1 MAERKEEKIN
11 CSICLNHFTKPKII
25 DCFHTF
31 CESCLY
37 DYVIRRAQYNR
48 FPCPLCRKSI
58 RVPNGGV
65 KEFSTNFYIE
75 EKPVEDVSKTAVCS
89 HHKLEIEYYCRDCY
103 LAVCFKCFVVDHKG
117 HTGEYIEDVAVDAKT
132 ELEEI
137 KDNLSKRISKA
148 EKLSNFLFSERQRVT
163 FSTDLECDKVDRHV
177 KSVCAAAELHGL
189 KLKENIRNSSS
200 AWHKHVGQML
210 KDMNNSVKVLKQIA
224 EKVADILDKGRVVEM
239 LDVTPL
245 VKLQSMVESY
255 HCDRKTNWSEK
266 IPQFKKGRFS
276 EERLTQIVGKITKES
291 TFVQPQEIIE
301 DDHDDVSL
309 STQLGS
315 LAVKETCSKVD
326 IGQVGTVDVCV
337 QRDLNSLKLS
347 QEVPADHDTAYSFKE
362 LYRTL
367 SVSQGRRLRSRRKQS
382 DFRFKNKDNLQPVEQ
397 NGALSIQS
405 SDREA
410 ATDSTVS
417 VPSDEAQV
425 RVISATDPKNKT
437 QLTSKNVP
445 LEVSCHPSARSA
457 SIQGQT
463 TSNGPTSD
471 LSSNVEFSAGG
482 DKESGDKATDDKKNM
497 AKSWESEEKT
507 KNSNLKDSIYGE
519 PLPKLLGIGTED
531 VLPTKL
537 GEIILNEN
545 ERSLKF
551 EFDLQDVEKKCA
563 RKVQK
568 VNDLGLMVEV
578 GRDSNSSLFIDVG
591 LKSLGLY
598 KMSFMLSLA
607 TDSDRPAVNQF
618 VEAAIYGYWGP
629 SYRWNKVV
637 RKETLLDF
645 CQDKFTVEITL
656 SNIKRIK

>member
-1 MAERKEEKIN
+1 MADKKEEKMT
-11 CSICLNHFTKPKII
+11 CSICLNNFTKPKII

-31 CESCLY
+31 CEACLH

-65 KEFSTNFYIE
+65 KEFSNNFYIIE
-75 EKPVEDVSKTAVCS
+75 EKPVENVSKTAVCS
-89 HHKLEIEYYCRDCY
+89 DHKLEIEYYCQDCY

-117 HTGEYIEDVAVDAKT
+117 HTGEYIEDVAADAKT
-132 ELEEI
+132 ELEEL
-137 KDNLSKRISKA
+137 KDNLSKRILKA

-163 FSTDLECDKVDRHV
+163 FSTNLECDKVDRHV
-177 KSVCAAAELHGL
+177 KSVCEAAELHGV
-189 KLKENIRNSSS
+189 KLKQDIRNSSS
-200 AWHKHVGQML
+200 AWQKHVGQML
-210 KDMNNSVKVLKQIA
+210 KDMSNSVKVLKQIA
-224 EKVADILDKGRVVEM
+224 EKVEGILDKGRVVEM
-239 LDVTPL
+239 LGVTPL

-255 HCDRKTNWSEK
+255 HCDRKTNQSEK

-291 TFVQPQEIIE
+291 SFVQPQEIIE

-347 QEVPADHDTAYSFKE
+347 QEVPAGHDTASSFKG
-362 LYRTL
+362 LYRSL
-367 SVSQGRRLRSRRKQS
+367 SVSRDRRLRSLRKQN
-382 DFRFKNKDNLQPVEQ
+382 DFRVKNNLLQGPGEQ
-397 NGALSIQS
+397 NGSLSMLS
-405 SDREA
+405 TDREA
-410 ATDSTVS
+410 ATGSTVNL
-417 VPSDEAQV
+417 PSEE
-425 RVISATDPKNKT
+425 THPKNKT

-445 LEVSCHPSARSA
+445 REVSCHSSARTA
-457 SIQGQT
+457 STQGET

-471 LSSNVEFSAGG
+471 QSFNVKFSAGA
-482 DKESGDKATDDKKNM
+482 DKKYGDKATDDRKNI
-497 AKSWESEEKT
+497 AQSWELEEKT

-545 ERSLKF
+545 ERHFKF
-551 EFDLQDVEKKCA
+551 EFDWQDVEKRCA
-563 RKVQK
+563 RKVQG
-568 VNDLGLMVEV
+568 VNDLDLIVEV
-578 GRDSNSSLFIDVG
+578 GNDSTSSLFIDVG

-607 TDSDRPAVNQF
+607 TDSDRPALIQF

-637 RKETLLDF
+637 KKETLLDF
-645 CQDKFTVEITL
+645 CQEKFTVEINL